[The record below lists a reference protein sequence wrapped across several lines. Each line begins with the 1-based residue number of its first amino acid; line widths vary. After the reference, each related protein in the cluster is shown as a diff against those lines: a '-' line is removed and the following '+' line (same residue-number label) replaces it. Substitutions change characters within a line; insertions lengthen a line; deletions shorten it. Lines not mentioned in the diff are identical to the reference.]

1 MQVLAFS
8 PDRAVPAFARS
19 LELAVIVPTFNEGGN
34 VGLLLERLAEAL
46 HGIAWEAIF
55 VDDGST
61 DDTVPILTSAALNDP
76 RVRLIR
82 RFGRRGLSSAV
93 IEGMLASAAPVLAVI
108 DGDLQHDE
116 RILPKLLDRI
126 VAQGADMAIGTRYAP
141 GGSAEG
147 WQNAR
152 LKLSRL
158 ATQVAGS
165 VLRVRLSDPMSGF
178 FAIRRDAFLAS
189 LPKLSSLGYKIMLDI
204 VASAPKPL
212 QIREEPYQFRP
223 RVAGQSKLDV
233 TIVLEYGLLLAD
245 KTIGRFIPLR
255 FLMFLCVGSLGL
267 LVNLAFLAAL
277 EATHQLP
284 FWIAQGIAVCG
295 AMTFNFLVNNVFTY
309 RDRRLKGWM
318 LLRGLLA
325 FYLACSLGG
334 VANVMVGSI
343 VIRTGGGWWMAGTIG
358 AIVGALWNYAA
369 SSVLTWKR

>member
-1 MQVLAFS
+1 MLAFS

-61 DDTVPILTSAALNDP
+61 DDTVPILTSVALNDP

-152 LKLSRL
+152 LQLSRL
-158 ATQVAGS
+158 ATRVAGS

-212 QIREEPYQFRP
+212 QIQEEPYQFRP
-223 RVAGQSKLDV
+223 RIAGQSKLDV

-334 VANVMVGSI
+334 AANVMVGSI
-343 VIRTGGGWWMAGTIG
+343 VIKAGGGWWMAGTIG
-358 AIVGALWNYAA
+358 AVVGALWNYAA
-369 SSVLTWKR
+369 SSILTWKR